1 MRKTILIVTAASLV
15 LASCGWRDSRVNPR
29 NWFGKSRE
37 VVTETRAEEAEEVNP
52 LIPSARRSVL
62 ARRTPADLSVE
73 VEKVTDL
80 RVEPTATGAIVYA
93 TGVAARQGAFAA
105 RLTAAND
112 GAEPDENGVL
122 SLSFRVTYP
131 RYATKQ
137 GSEFSRTVHEAF
149 SLTNLELQR
158 VRTIRV
164 TAAQNTR
171 ETRRRR

>member
-1 MRKTILIVTAASLV
+1 MRKTILFVTAASIL

-37 VVTETRAEEAEEVNP
+37 VVAETAESTAEEVNP
-52 LIPSARRSVL
+52 LIPTSRRSVL
-62 ARRTPADLSVE
+62 ARRTPEDRSVE
-73 VEKVTDL
+73 IDRITEL

-93 TGVAARQGAFAA
+93 SGIAARQGAFAA
-105 RLTAAND
+105 RLTAQ
-112 GAEPDENGVL
+112 GTTAEPDENGVL

-131 RYATKQ
+131 RYATNQ
-137 GSEFSRTVHEAF
+137 GSEFSRTVHEGF

-164 TAAQNTR
+164 TAAQNAR

>member
-1 MRKTILIVTAASLV
+1 MKAPSLAAV
-15 LASCGWRDSRVNPR
+15 LLATTLAACG
-29 NWFGKSRE
+29 G
-37 VVTETRAEEAEEVNP
+37 AESGAP
-52 LIPSARRSVL
+52 
-62 ARRTPADLSVE
+62 D
-73 VEKVTDL
+73 
-80 RVEPTATGAIVYA
+80 VEPTATGAIVYA

-112 GAEPDENGVL
+112 GAEPDEYGVL

-131 RYATKQ
+131 RYATNQ